1 MSQSHMRIRPARN
14 RRTTEK
20 VMVAVEADVMVWM
33 DWRKAAGAKLDVVR
47 LV

>member
-1 MSQSHMRIRPARN
+1 MRIRPARN
-14 RRTTEK
+14 RRTTEN
-20 VMVAVEADVMVWM
+20 VMVVEEADVMVWM